1 MFNRK
6 KYLITIITLGVACAA
21 LIITNAIWVYM
32 DWLMIAI
39 LALAGSLI
47 LRGRISAPLQLF
59 GTKFTMLV
67 DYDLEVAEAVR
78 IAKEGADNAP
88 TAQIKA
94 MYTMYYGMGQYYAGD
109 YDGAIR
115 TFNQVE
121 LKRMNSLFHV
131 LIFAFICYSAFELGD
146 ETTFASTLQRL
157 RNVAGTVSPK
167 YQGYAQSY
175 LEILEA
181 IDQLS
186 ADPEHYREVMEKH
199 FNREDGYISTRLIR
213 AYRLALYYRQ
223 IQDYAEMDKQLAF
236 VIANGKEH
244 HTALQAK
251 KLFKNSVNVEDYVI
265 KPESESGTPEE
276 ETQQDQ
282 IENAE
287 EHSDDTDDN
296 HSDGE

>member
-21 LIITNAIWVYM
+21 LIITNAIWIYM

-67 DYDLEVAEAVR
+67 DYDLDVAEAVR
-78 IAKEGADNAP
+78 IAKEGVDNAP

-146 ETTFASTLQRL
+146 ETTFSSTLQRL
-157 RNVAGTVSPK
+157 RNVASSVSPK
-167 YQGYAQSY
+167 YQGYASSY
-175 LEILEA
+175 LEILDA
-181 IDQLS
+181 IDRLS

-199 FNREDGYISTRLIR
+199 FNREDGYISTKLIR

-223 IQDYAEMDKQLAF
+223 IGDYAEMDKQLAF
-236 VIANGKEH
+236 VIANGKDH
-244 HTALQAK
+244 HTALQSQ
-251 KLFKNSVNVEDYVI
+251 KLFKHSVNVEDYVI
-265 KPESESGTPEE
+265 QPESETVEE
-276 ETQQDQ
+276 NNPDQ
-282 IENAE
+282 IEDAKDENE
-287 EHSDDTDDN
+287 DHKG
-296 HSDGE
+296 DGE